1 MRTIKRGLQINAVFR
16 SDYNSNE
23 FSIAPVS
30 AKILSGGE
38 KWLRLEHTGADY
50 EDQHNI

>member
-1 MRTIKRGLQINAVFR
+1 MRTIKPGLLLNAVFH

-23 FSIAPVS
+23 FSITPVS

-50 EDQHNI
+50 ENQHNI

>member
-1 MRTIKRGLQINAVFR
+1 MRTTKPGLQINAIFR
-16 SDYNSNE
+16 SDYNINQ
-23 FSIAPVS
+23 FSIAPVL